1 MERVFI
7 VHPNNKIVLHIYFI
21 LAFRSYHWNARWHS
35 KTACFRFVSKNEDLR
50 VCYQS
55 WQVISKYLL
64 TSCSSSSGNSG
75 KKIDFA
81 PMWGLKKSAG
91 PKTKWKERS
100 EGQSPGFPP
109 KPPTGKGRPLGKKKQ
124 HSRCHRELRL
134 PKAWWPPHKPR
145 GVRKGWGAN
154 AHACFQA
161 PNTIW
166 QQKSES
172 ESKMSVCEQR
182 A

>member
-161 PNTIW
+161 PQHDLTTKIW
-166 QQKSES
+166 IWK
-172 ESKMSVCEQR
+172 
-182 A
+182 